1 MAYDNNNSGVL
12 FRNDNKQ
19 DGDRL
24 PDYRGNCE
32 VNGVKLDIAA
42 WINTSQKN
50 GKKFMSI
57 KFSPPF
63 KKEKQPDPGAF
74 VPPPPKSTEADDEQV
89 PF

>member
-12 FRNDNKQ
+12 FRNDKKQ

-42 WINTSQKN
+42 WIKTSQKN

-57 KFSPPF
+57 KFSPSYKASQSP
-63 KKEKQPDPGAF
+63 QPDPGAF
-74 VPPPPKSTEADDEQV
+74 VPPPPKSDEEEQI